1 MLTMKG
7 KYGLKALINLAG
19 RPSGELAQSVEIA
32 EAEGVSKKFL
42 DIILGELRNAGFVA
56 TRKGRNGGYMLA
68 RPPEQLMA
76 GHVLRVLEGPL
87 SPIPCASRTAYV
99 RCNDCPDETRCAVRL
114 TMLEVREAIVSVLDS
129 KSIADLRAMGELPL
143 HAEDEDDTILRAARG

>member
-19 RPSGELAQSVEIA
+19 RDPGTLAQSLEIA
-32 EAEGVSKKFL
+32 EAEGMSKKFL
-42 DIILGELRNAGFVA
+42 DTILGELRNAGFVA

-68 RPPEQLMA
+68 RAPEQVMV

-87 SPIPCASRTAYV
+87 APIPCASRTAYV
-99 RCNDCPDETRCAVRL
+99 RCQDCRDEETCAVRL
-114 TMLEVREAIVSVLDS
+114 TMLEVREAIVAVLDR
-129 KSIADLRAMGELPL
+129 KSLSDLAAMGGIAQVE
-143 HAEDEDDTILRAARG
+143 AMGRAAGA

>member
-19 RPSGELAQSVEIA
+19 LAEGELTQSVEIA
-32 EAEGVSKKFL
+32 EKEGMSKKFL
-42 DIILGELRNAGFVA
+42 DTILGDLRNAGFVS

-68 RPPEQLMA
+68 RPPEQVMV

-87 SPIPCASRTAYV
+87 APIPCASRTAYV
-99 RCNDCPDETRCAVRL
+99 RCQDCKDEDACAVRL
-114 TMLEVREAIVSVLDS
+114 AMLEVREAIVTVLDR
-129 KSIADLRAMGELPL
+129 KSLSDLRAMGGAGALS
-143 HAEDEDDTILRAARG
+143 ARMQSASA

>member
-19 RPSGELAQSVEIA
+19 RPEGTLAQSLDIA
-32 EAEGVSKKFL
+32 ETEGMSKKFL
-42 DIILGELRNAGFVA
+42 DTILGDLRNAGFVA

-68 RPPEQLMA
+68 RPADQVMV

-87 SPIPCASRTAYV
+87 APIPCASRTGYV
-99 RCNDCPDETRCAVRL
+99 PCQDCKDETRCAVRL

-129 KSIADLRAMGELPL
+129 KSLADLRRMGGLPAVTAAMGDL
-143 HAEDEDDTILRAARG
+143 ASG

>member
-19 RPSGELAQSVEIA
+19 RGEGELAQSVDIA
-32 EAEGVSKKFL
+32 ETEGMSKKFL
-42 DIILGELRNAGFVA
+42 DTILGDLRNAGFVA

-68 RPPEQLMA
+68 RSPDQVMV

-87 SPIPCASRTAYV
+87 APIPCASRTAYV
-99 RCNDCPDETRCAVRL
+99 PCQDCKDETRCAVRL
-114 TMLEVREAIVSVLDS
+114 TMLEVREAIVSVLDR
-129 KSIADLRAMGELPL
+129 KSLADLRAMGGVE
-143 HAEDEDDTILRAARG
+143 AVSETMDRAARA

>member
-19 RPSGELAQSVEIA
+19 RPRGELAQSLEIA

-42 DIILGELRNAGFVA
+42 DTILGELRNAGFVA

-68 RPPEQLMA
+68 RPPEQVMA

-99 RCNDCPDETRCAVRL
+99 RCHDCPDENRCAVRL
-114 TMLEVREAIVSVLDS
+114 TMLEVREAIVGVLDS
-129 KSIADLRAMGELPL
+129 KSIADLRAMGGLSL
-143 HAEDEDDTILRAARG
+143 DGDETETRKVARG